1 MSRLGLPFYGLT
13 LTPEDKLRVHQ
24 EIFHLVYNSNGGFS
38 HDEVYSMPVVLRYFN
53 IRMLIEQ
60 KEREKSQAKEAES
73 EKPSMSPKGVP
84 QRPMIK
90 KPF

>member
-13 LTPEDKLRVHQ
+13 LTPEDKLRIHQ
-24 EIFHLVYNSNGGFS
+24 EIFHLVYNSNGGFT

-60 KEREKSQAKEAES
+60 KEREKSQAKETES
-73 EKPSMSPKGVP
+73 ERPAMNPKATP